1 MRDRRS
7 ILKLLLAATAT
18 TLGGCDWKRL
28 ISPTR
33 WLGDSGGAA
42 MSVRPIEETLIA
54 KATMDG
60 AGVKLRRV
68 FGFGEVPRLDPFLL
82 LDDFA
87 SDDPDD
93 YIAGFPWHP
102 HRGMET
108 VTYMLDGRVRHEDS
122 LGNNGVI
129 QEGDIQ
135 WMSAGR
141 GIVHQEMPE
150 QTDGLLRG
158 LQLWVNL
165 PRKDKMTAPRYQEIA
180 ASLVP
185 TVEGDGGATV
195 RVLAGSYGDAT
206 GPVVDVAGGPTY
218 LDVDLRSGGSFAKT
232 FPPAQRVIAYVLDG
246 EGRFAPD
253 ASPTP
258 ARHAVV
264 FGAGDRVEVAADVP
278 VRFILIAGTPL
289 GEPVAWQ
296 GPIVMNTD
304 EELALAFRQ
313 YQDGTFL
320 QQ

>member
-28 ISPTR
+28 ISPAR
-33 WLGDSGGAA
+33 WLGDAGGDT
-42 MSVRPIEETLIA
+42 MTVRPVKETLVA
-54 KATMDG
+54 RSTTDG

-87 SDDPDD
+87 SEDPDD

-108 VTYMLDGRVRHEDS
+108 VTYMLNGRVRHEDS
-122 LGNNGVI
+122 LGNSGVI
-129 QEGDIQ
+129 QGGDIQ

-150 QTDGLLRG
+150 QAEGLLRG

-165 PRKDKMTAPRYQEIA
+165 PRKDKMTPPRYQDIP
-180 ASLVP
+180 ASEVP
-185 TVEGDGGATV
+185 TLEAQDGATV
-195 RVLAGSYGDAT
+195 RVLAGSHEGAT

-218 LDVDLRSGGSFAKT
+218 LDVALGAGGRFSKSF
-232 FPPAQRVIAYVLDG
+232 PAGHRVIAYVLDG
-246 EGRFAPD
+246 AGRFAPD
-253 ASPTP
+253 AAPTP
-258 ARHAVV
+258 SRQAVV
-264 FGAGDRVEVAADVP
+264 YGDGDRVEILADAP
-278 VRFILIAGTPL
+278 VRFILIAGPPL
-289 GEPVAWQ
+289 NEPIAWN

-313 YQDGTFL
+313 YREGTFL
-320 QQ
+320 QP